1 MVTCLLITSKITS
14 SHETSNSTEHP
25 KAYQFS
31 YTVNNEENGDFKT
44 HQETNDGKQ
53 VRGMYSVGE
62 PNGDLRVVTYTADS
76 AHGFQAVV
84 QVHPAGSPASLTS
97 SEHKLYSSGNSH
109 NKTNANIENDFRVVI
124 PPPSSNETANENH
137 SQIMQRLS
145 EENKEKSKLEF
156 RNITTESNH
165 DTPESMS
172 QPTNEDGK
180 EIMTLLK
187 ELPPATN
194 KQVPKIEYIFEDDQ
208 EEGFV
213 GDPTLYRN
221 SQDNPSEGPQIIP
234 VKIQEDPLVIK
245 TDVEPESNIDMST
258 YSPILSSDD
267 DIVTMTYEGN
277 QNEQITFDYSNV
289 QISNENKQQVH
300 PPQNTD
306 DKELNKSSVSKESSS
321 SILNSKLQEHINS
334 NNSNNIQNSSDQQN
348 ASTDISPT
356 EDYKSSE
363 DYTTTEI
370 INNLKIEIPN
380 HKFIEL
386 SNTFSSNKFSI
397 QDNLGK
403 QQTVTV
409 KTDHIEKVNSTSNS
423 NSSNSSSSGK
433 TPNSKLRDS
442 VMLAALVN
450 PHPTLLQFSCLPE
463 TTEKQIVKTVP
474 TVPSIMPVAT
484 VTNQH
489 QNIQQHRLVLTTGIP
504 FYPLQIINYNPVQ
517 NPESSPGTKIKFSSQ
532 IPVFSLG
539 AQAPGVVTSFTDE
552 SKTTIPTQI
561 THSNVL
567 VPGNK
572 LMMQSPQQPLPLST
586 YTRVRDEG
594 TLPNS
599 HYPHHLI
606 PFPWIHPNPHRSN
619 HITHNKRFPI
629 FVLPMSHNF
638 NFAPTFDP
646 AMPDNHNH

>member
-1 MVTCLLITSKITS
+1 
-14 SHETSNSTEHP
+14 
-25 KAYQFS
+25 
-31 YTVNNEENGDFKT
+31 FKT

-97 SEHKLYSSGNSH
+97 SERKLYSSGNSH
-109 NKTNANIENDFRVVI
+109 KKTNANIENDFRAVT
-124 PPPSSNETANENH
+124 PPLSSNQTANENH
-137 SQIMQRLS
+137 NQIMQRLS
-145 EENKEKSKLEF
+145 EENKDKSKLEF
-156 RNITTESNH
+156 RIITTESNH
-165 DTPESMS
+165 DIPESMS

-213 GDPTLYRN
+213 GDPSLYRN

-234 VKIQEDPLVIK
+234 VKIQEDPLVVK

-300 PPQNTD
+300 PSQNTD

-321 SILNSKLQEHINS
+321 SLLNPKLQEYINS

-386 SNTFSSNKFSI
+386 SNTFSSN
-397 QDNLGK
+397 
-403 QQTVTV
+403 
-409 KTDHIEKVNSTSNS
+409 
-423 NSSNSSSSGK
+423 
-433 TPNSKLRDS
+433 
-442 VMLAALVN
+442 
-450 PHPTLLQFSCLPE
+450 
-463 TTEKQIVKTVP
+463 
-474 TVPSIMPVAT
+474 
-484 VTNQH
+484 
-489 QNIQQHRLVLTTGIP
+489 
-504 FYPLQIINYNPVQ
+504 
-517 NPESSPGTKIKFSSQ
+517 
-532 IPVFSLG
+532 
-539 AQAPGVVTSFTDE
+539 
-552 SKTTIPTQI
+552 
-561 THSNVL
+561 
-567 VPGNK
+567 
-572 LMMQSPQQPLPLST
+572 
-586 YTRVRDEG
+586 
-594 TLPNS
+594 
-599 HYPHHLI
+599 
-606 PFPWIHPNPHRSN
+606 
-619 HITHNKRFPI
+619 
-629 FVLPMSHNF
+629 
-638 NFAPTFDP
+638 
-646 AMPDNHNH
+646 